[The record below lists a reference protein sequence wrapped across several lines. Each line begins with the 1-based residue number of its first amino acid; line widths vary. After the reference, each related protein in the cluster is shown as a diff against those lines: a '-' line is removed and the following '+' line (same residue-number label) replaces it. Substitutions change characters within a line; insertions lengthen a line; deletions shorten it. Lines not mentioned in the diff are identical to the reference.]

1 MEPHMAE
8 PAYDNPGLT
17 SKQFLEAV
25 RRDPDVPIRLRL
37 KVAEYLL
44 HYFGHECEPAS
55 RTPVCTIKIGS
66 IIPGVPDTIEL
77 YRDLLYLAR
86 CLEQG
91 ILPDP
96 NYDTSKD
103 PELNP
108 AYSPDQDLAS
118 RPVEGHA

>member
-1 MEPHMAE
+1 MAE
-8 PAYDNPGLT
+8 HKYDNPGLT
-17 SKQFLEAV
+17 SKQFLTEV
-25 RRDPDVPIRLRL
+25 MHDPDVPIRQRL
-37 KVAEYLL
+37 KAAEYLL
-44 HYFGHECEPAS
+44 HHFGHEIDPAT
-55 RTPVCTIKIGS
+55 RAPVLTIKIGS

-86 CLEQG
+86 CWKQG
-91 ILPDP
+91 VLPDP

-108 AYSPDQDLAS
+108 GWEHDLAS